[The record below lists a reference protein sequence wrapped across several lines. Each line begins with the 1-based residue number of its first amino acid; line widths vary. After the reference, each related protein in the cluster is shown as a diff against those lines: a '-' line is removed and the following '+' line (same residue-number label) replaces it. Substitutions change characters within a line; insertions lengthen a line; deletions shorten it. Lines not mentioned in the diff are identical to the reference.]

1 MTVEPLELVSDV
13 LSVAGPA
20 GVRSPHCEV
29 SSAEADATGV
39 GGAAGWG
46 DADGDTTGEVAEVMT
61 RLLTRQLGRSS
72 TQKKAGL

>member
-1 MTVEPLELVSDV
+1 VTVEPLELVPEV

-39 GGAAGWG
+39 RGTAGWG
-46 DADGDTTGEVAEVMT
+46 DADGDATGEVAEVMT
-61 RLLTRQLGRSS
+61 WLLMRRLGQSS
-72 TQKKAGL
+72 TRKKAGL

>member
-1 MTVEPLELVSDV
+1 MTVEPLELVPEV

-20 GVRSPHCEV
+20 GVWSPHCEV

-46 DADGDTTGEVAEVMT
+46 DADSDATGEVAEVMT
-61 RLLTRQLGRSS
+61 RLLTRQLGWSS
-72 TQKKAGL
+72 TRKRTGL